1 MAKLRKIFELAKKI
15 FIRGP
20 IKKHLKVAKDV
31 VTIAEK
37 ELKLSMRFKMGFFL
51 DHLVS
56 PIIRI
61 IPFVMIYSGIFFM
74 LGGSG
79 TIGGEVSTANFIL
92 FLLIGMVVDVYFSV
106 GVTSFQSKFINEK
119 YWQTIEATFL
129 APINKLSLIFG
140 VGVSEAFAILPM
152 YIIFGIVS
160 LSLMPIGIER
170 ILVAVL
176 VLGLIFTISLSLGL
190 IFGSISLFQENL
202 SPIAG
207 YFRMGITFFAC
218 FYYPITVLPVITEFN
233 ILQSIARLNPIFQ
246 GVDIIRSVWFGN
258 GLPPTEIVLGFIPI
272 NPLIYLVVVAAISP
286 LIAVFVFDKMWKMLG
301 IQGY

>member
-1 MAKLRKIFELAKKI
+1 MPKLKKIFELGKKAI
-15 FIRGP
+15 IRGP
-20 IKKHLKVAKDV
+20 IRNHAKLAKDIL
-31 VTIAEK
+31 TIAEK
-37 ELKLSMRFKMGFFL
+37 EVKLALRFKLSFFL
-51 DHLVS
+51 DHLIS

-61 IPFVMIYSGIFFM
+61 VPFIMIYSGIFLMSNGNFN
-74 LGGSG
+74 
-79 TIGGEVSTANFIL
+79 IGGEVSNYNFIL
-92 FLLIGMVVDVYFSV
+92 FLLIGMFMDTYFSV

-140 VGVSEAFAILPM
+140 VGVSDAISILPM
-152 YIIFGIVS
+152 YIMFGIIS
-160 LSLMPIGIER
+160 LTLMPIGIEK
-170 ILVAVL
+170 ILIAIL

-202 SPIAG
+202 TPLAG
-207 YFRMGITFFAC
+207 YFRMGITFFSC
-218 FYYPITVLPVITEFN
+218 FYYPITILPVITEFN

-258 GLPPTEIVLGFIPI
+258 GLPPTEIVFGFIPI
-272 NPLIYLVVVAAISP
+272 NPLIYLVAVAAIAP
-286 LIAVFVFDKMWKMLG
+286 LIAVFVFDKLWKILG